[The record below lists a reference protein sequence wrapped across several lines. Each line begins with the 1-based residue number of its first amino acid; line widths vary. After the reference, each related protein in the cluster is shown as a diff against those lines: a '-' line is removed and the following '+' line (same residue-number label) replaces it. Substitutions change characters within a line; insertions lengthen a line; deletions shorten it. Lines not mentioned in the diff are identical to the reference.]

1 MFYSAFGEILTL
13 TLEAYVLNIA
23 YQAYCTTLSIV
34 QSNPSGSFQRFDF

>member
-1 MFYSAFGEILTL
+1 MFYSAFGKILTL

-34 QSNPSGSFQRFDF
+34 QSHPSGSFQRFDF

>member
-1 MFYSAFGEILTL
+1 MFYSAFGKILTL

-34 QSNPSGSFQRFDF
+34 QSHSHSSGSF